1 MDAWDVLKEEGS
13 RRKYDRDFTMQL
25 QVRTQQISCN
35 RKLGAPHDY
44 HIYIYHIH
52 THTYTQQISCN
63 RKLGAPHDYHI
74 YIYRYM
80 STHMKVELAKK
91 RAEERFQTTKDAK
104 EAQEKERQ
112 QKNQAVAEKKKK
124 KKIDIVTEKTCGSG
138 QRVFFSCFALLCI
151 ALLY

>member
-1 MDAWDVLKEEGS
+1 
-13 RRKYDRDFTMQL
+13 
-25 QVRTQQISCN
+25 
-35 RKLGAPHDY
+35 
-44 HIYIYHIH
+44 
-52 THTYTQQISCN
+52 
-63 RKLGAPHDYHI
+63 
-74 YIYRYM
+74 M

-124 KKIDIVTEKTCGSG
+124 KIDIVTEKTCGSG